1 MTTPSTWSGFLS
13 FSRDGTKLAYASQAF
28 QSTLLR
34 VPFNA
39 VRETLTGPPEPVLKG
54 TRAIRDHELSPDGEW
69 VAFTEAGVP
78 EDLFVARVDGTQY
91 RRLTDD
97 QFRDRGPA
105 WAPDGKS
112 IAFYSDRSGHYDL
125 WAIRLDGSGLTAL
138 TNESGIAG
146 FPVWSPDGSTI
157 AFGFRT
163 WHLVDATA
171 RSARLTSPEPAI
183 GPNERFAPTSWSS
196 GGRLVG
202 QVLAADGGSATLGV
216 YSLATKRYTRVPD
229 DSGRTSYWLHAVWLA
244 DGRRLVVRGP
254 RGIAVV
260 NADTGVSRQLLSVGG
275 FIVGR
280 SGGVSRD
287 NKWITYT
294 ETGTEGDVWIA
305 TLK

>member
-1 MTTPSTWSGFLS
+1 M
-13 FSRDGTKLAYASQAF
+13 
-28 QSTLLR
+28 
-34 VPFNA
+34 PFNA

-54 TRAIRDHELSPDGEW
+54 TRAISDHELSPDGEW

-138 TNESGIAG
+138 TKESGIAG

-157 AFGFRT
+157 SFGFRT

-183 GPNERFAPTSWSS
+183 SPNERFAPTSWSS
-196 GGRLVG
+196 AGRIVG
-202 QVLAADGGSATLGV
+202 QVLTADGGSATLGV
-216 YSLATKRYTRVPD
+216 YSLAAKQYTRVPD

-260 NADTGVSRQLLSVGG
+260 NADTGASRQLLSVGG

-287 NKWITYT
+287 NKWTRT
-294 ETGTEGDVWIA
+294 RKLGPRA
-305 TLK
+305 TCGSRRSSSKG